1 MLSFT
6 TKNRKLRE
14 CLGES
19 EKQVRAWEEIA
30 EKWEDTRET
39 SDIIKDIVNSRSEGR
54 EFSL

>member
-1 MLSFT
+1 MSSFH
-6 TKNRKLRE
+6 TKNREFRD